1 MKLAQL
7 CSRILDPIETKIKL
21 HEIVRTT
28 GIFVFPGVCST
39 LEVEMYALLC
49 FLIVTDCS
57 VPCTVL
63 VLV

>member
-49 FLIVTDCS
+49 FLIVTDYCHAA
-57 VPCTVL
+57 PCWS
-63 VLV
+63 